1 MDEGSSRDGRKNED
15 METERVG
22 SKRGHVHR
30 PMESKTKDIENG
42 KRLKTE
48 KDLTYRDASMAEAVM
63 QPHRAQ

>member
-1 MDEGSSRDGRKNED
+1 